1 MKRVLSLLLQLV
13 LLLLVY
19 AAGCVLPA
27 FHVLPALQWNGAG
40 GRVFVY
46 DGLLMMLA
54 LYLLLLAVAA
64 LRRRLRSSGVTS
76 TGAVLLAL
84 ALLLVT
90 RFPLAWLTVGS

>member
-19 AAGCVLPA
+19 AAGCVLPV
-27 FHVLPALQWNGAG
+27 FHVLPALQWSGAA

-46 DGLLMMLA
+46 DGVLLLLA
-54 LYLLLLAVAA
+54 FYLLLLAVAA
-64 LRRRLRSSGVTS
+64 LRRRVRTSGVTA

-84 ALLLVT
+84 GLLLGT
-90 RFPLAWLTVGS
+90 RFPLAWVTVGQ

>member
-19 AAGCVLPA
+19 AAGCVLPV
-27 FHVLPALQWNGAG
+27 FHVLPALQWNGAA

-46 DGLLMMLA
+46 DGLLLMLA
-54 LYLLLLAVAA
+54 LYLLLLVAAA

-76 TGAVLLAL
+76 TGAVMLAL
-84 ALLLVT
+84 VLLLLT